1 MKLSDFKIGQ
11 TGKIKKID
19 LKGEL
24 KRKFMDMGIL
34 IGEEVTV
41 KKIAPLGDPLEIT
54 VKNYQLSIRKAQ
66 AQQIEMETAN
76 S

>member
-1 MKLSDFKIGQ
+1 MKLSDLKIGQ
-11 TGKIKKID
+11 TGKIKKIN

-34 IGEEVTV
+34 IGEKITV

-54 VKNYQLSIRKAQ
+54 VKNYQLSIRIAQ
-66 AQQIEMETAN
+66 AQQIEMEDIA
-76 S
+76 